1 MSATDMIYKIIDE
14 KCLKQ
19 SAVARA
25 AGYEPKKFND
35 LLRGRKRMT
44 SDDVV
49 PICKALGIT
58 PNELFGIEHTPSQP
72 GKSAG
77 REGRRWRKKQ
87 KSPGTPVERRAETT
101 TNWGCTYT
109 AKKITEHWKRH
120 RPFGNSCP
128 GVDGGQK
135 DGCV

>member
-58 PNELFGIEHTPSQP
+58 PNELFGVEHQP
-72 GKSAG
+72 AQSGKSA
-77 REGRRWRKKQ
+77 
-87 KSPGTPVERRAETT
+87 
-101 TNWGCTYT
+101 
-109 AKKITEHWKRH
+109 
-120 RPFGNSCP
+120 
-128 GVDGGQK
+128 
-135 DGCV
+135 

>member
-58 PNELFGIEHTPSQP
+58 RMSFSVLNTPRPAGEKRMKKAP
-72 GKSAG
+72 GRGG
-77 REGRRWRKKQ
+77 R
-87 KSPGTPVERRAETT
+87 
-101 TNWGCTYT
+101 
-109 AKKITEHWKRH
+109 
-120 RPFGNSCP
+120 
-128 GVDGGQK
+128 
-135 DGCV
+135 

>member
-25 AGYEPKKFND
+25 AGYDPKKFNA
-35 LLRGRKRMT
+35 LLRGRKRLT

-58 PNELFGIEHTPSQP
+58 PNELFGIDHCAAPAEQERMKKAP
-72 GKSAG
+72 GRSG
-77 REGRRWRKKQ
+77 R
-87 KSPGTPVERRAETT
+87 
-101 TNWGCTYT
+101 
-109 AKKITEHWKRH
+109 
-120 RPFGNSCP
+120 
-128 GVDGGQK
+128 
-135 DGCV
+135 

>member
-1 MSATDMIYKIIDE
+1 MSVTDMIYKIIDE
-14 KCLKQ
+14 KCMKQ

-58 PNELFGIEHTPSQP
+58 PNELFGFVHQPGPS
-72 GKSAG
+72 GKSA
-77 REGRRWRKKQ
+77 
-87 KSPGTPVERRAETT
+87 
-101 TNWGCTYT
+101 
-109 AKKITEHWKRH
+109 
-120 RPFGNSCP
+120 
-128 GVDGGQK
+128 
-135 DGCV
+135 

>member
-1 MSATDMIYKIIDE
+1 MSATDMIYTIIDE

-72 GKSAG
+72 GKAH
-77 REGRRWRKKQ
+77 EPQ
-87 KSPGTPVERRAETT
+87 DIVGTADR
-101 TNWGCTYT
+101 N
-109 AKKITEHWKRH
+109 H
-120 RPFGNSCP
+120 RDS
-128 GVDGGQK
+128 GV
-135 DGCV
+135 

>member
-25 AGYEPKKFND
+25 AGYDPKKFNA
-35 LLRGRKRMT
+35 LLRGRKRLT

-58 PNELFGIEHTPSQP
+58 PNELFGIDHCAATSRTRAHEKSPGEGREVKMMPFWLGVIILSASALGVVIAVVGMFRLRLEYLFHQP
-72 GKSAG
+72 GKSA
-77 REGRRWRKKQ
+77 
-87 KSPGTPVERRAETT
+87 
-101 TNWGCTYT
+101 
-109 AKKITEHWKRH
+109 
-120 RPFGNSCP
+120 
-128 GVDGGQK
+128 
-135 DGCV
+135 